1 MQLIAHRGLT
11 SKNIKENTIEAFTNA
26 LNNGY
31 SGIELDIR
39 ITKDKQ
45 IVVIHDKMINRTSNG
60 KGNINNITYKELLKY
75 NFGSKKIKSKIPLL
89 KDVIKKINN
98 SIIIIEL
105 KEKIEKKDLEKI
117 LSKNTTNEYY
127 LCSFN
132 KTFIDNI
139 KDIKYKKGIINNI
152 FNSYVDIRNYDFIL
166 ILETLF
172 KEDIYN
178 NLNKKNI
185 EPIIYNIHNNLNI
198 KNKDLINKLKY
209 II

>member
-75 NFGSKKIKSKIPLL
+75 SFGSKKIKSKIPLL